1 MTYPAPFLDNV
12 GVYPDT
18 LGDVR
23 TWLRAHQWVQPLVG
37 GRVFFRLPDSPTF
50 PCVRI
55 YDAGTT
61 QQPGE
66 VPIVDT
72 QVGIDVWGGAYADVV
87 AITRAIAAACH
98 MLAAGTLIGS
108 TTVVL
113 NADPG
118 TVVDSP
124 DPDTGQPRK
133 VLTATFT
140 VRAVTANG

>member
-1 MTYPAPFLDNV
+1 MTYPAPYSH
-12 GVYPDT
+12 GIYPDV

-23 TWLRAHQWVQPLVG
+23 TWLRAHPWVQPLVS
-37 GRVFFRLPDSPTF
+37 GRVFFRLPDNPTF

-66 VPIVDT
+66 APIVDA
-72 QVGIDVWGGAYADVV
+72 QVGIDVWGGTYQQVKD
-87 AITRAIAAACH
+87 ITNAIAAACH
-98 MLAAGTLIGS
+98 TLSPGSKIGT
-108 TTVVL
+108 TTVVN

-118 TVVDSP
+118 TSIDSP

-140 VRAVTANG
+140 ARALTDNG